1 MYDETGDWKILDWL
15 VHHAS
20 TSVKKPI
27 IWHHHNLDCDTDDT
41 EPELN
46 WLTKE
51 EIKSFLKTKIIQTTW
66 HIVEPGENQTGVWCG
81 WRGLLVSRCFIKAGW
96 WISNFLLQ
104 KWTKINQQD
113 TKWIFLFSLG
123 FAWLLKSTNQPHY
136 LMLDVGCDNLHSEA
150 VTHAQG
156 WNVNTRHR
164 HQLFRIK

>member
-1 MYDETGDWKILDWL
+1 MMKLLIEKYLTDLSMTRI
-15 VHHAS
+15 V
-20 TSVKKPI
+20 SVKKPI
-27 IWHHHNLDCDTDDT
+27 ICQVPTLIATLNSCYKTDSM
-41 EPELN
+41 
-46 WLTKE
+46 K

-156 WNVNTRHR
+156 WHR